1 VDIPASE
8 YEQRRSIFQLCDW
21 INSKLRDLEERTD
34 FEERY
39 FERRG
44 QNIKKLLEEA
54 IPVARLGLYFW
65 RPWRDIS
72 VACLAGNQPHDAKIM
87 LQDPHEA
94 EKIIKIE
101 VTSTETDE
109 TAMRRQALSRDGF
122 AFMTGP
128 VRREGRRIVSEPNMV
143 DVNEERKRL
152 LECAFERFRMKAEQE
167 DDPETAILVY
177 INSFGSF
184 EPMPFRHRA
193 RLLEQT
199 RNYLRTQRPELH
211 GVYYCYQ
218 GDQGVDG
225 LRNKL
230 SDLA

>member
-21 INSKLRDLEERTD
+21 INSKLRDLEECND

-72 VACLAGNQPHDAKIM
+72 VICLADNQPHDAEVT
-87 LQDPHEA
+87 LQDPHKEA
-94 EKIIKIE
+94 ETIKVE

-109 TAMRRQALSRDGF
+109 TTMRRQALSREGF

-128 VRREGRRIVSEPNMV
+128 VRREGRRIVSEPTMV
-143 DVNEERKRL
+143 DLNKECERL
-152 LECAFERFRMKAEQE
+152 LECAFARFQTKAERE
-167 DDPETAILVY
+167 DDPQTAILVY
-177 INSFGSF
+177 VN
-184 EPMPFRHRA
+184 PFRSLSFWYRA
-193 RLLEQT
+193 QLLERT
-199 RNYLRTQRPELH
+199 RTYLRTQRPVLY

-218 GDQGVDG
+218 PDQGVDG
-225 LRNKL
+225 LRNEINQL
-230 SDLA
+230 Y